1 MTIKDEDIV
10 QSRSTI
16 VISGAKQAYDLAFN
30 TTKFHG
36 RVIAVGVPHG
46 PVPIDSKPWPEHEVG
61 NLADSKTVLGMIL
74 QDKSLIGEFPL
85 RTWAYKMLTIRSY

>member
-1 MTIKDEDIV
+1 MTIKDQDIV

-46 PVPIDSKPWPEHEVG
+46 PVPIDSKP
-61 NLADSKTVLGMIL
+61 
-74 QDKSLIGEFPL
+74 
-85 RTWAYKMLTIRSY
+85 